1 MRALPRACASVK
13 QWCVGA
19 QRRWARP
26 PRSRRRLRT
35 ASRAPCRCIGV
46 RRRTMVAPRSRCA
59 VRVRPCCF
67 HEAQGH
73 AYMNTH
79 TCAVALTQ
87 LPRVVDSAPT
97 LLPVLNARVGYA
109 CCACLQ
115 RRPLHLERRQTRA
128 CFIANRQ
135 SSHNSNA
142 SKNSFCLCLEQGSS
156 QSVIAPKARHHTGPT
171 PTAHVGVDAYPA
183 RTHTAAGA
191 CKSKC
196 TMEEGKSDGWARCHV
211 RCRAVN

>member
-1 MRALPRACASVK
+1 MRSAAGPGRHARAGDCGLRLELRVAALECAGGRWWRRD
-13 QWCVGA
+13 QGA
-19 QRRWARP
+19 
-26 PRSRRRLRT
+26 
-35 ASRAPCRCIGV
+35 
-46 RRRTMVAPRSRCA
+46 RCA

-115 RRPLHLERRQTRA
+115 RRPLHLEMRQTRA
-128 CFIANRQ
+128 CLIANRQ

-142 SKNSFCLCLEQGSS
+142 SKDSFCLCLEQGSS
-156 QSVIAPKARHHTGPT
+156 QSVIAPKARHHTRPT
-171 PTAHVGVDAYPA
+171 PTAHVGVDAYHLHARTPLPA
-183 RTHTAAGA
+183 RARASAQWRRGKAMGGLVATCAA
-191 CKSKC
+191 
-196 TMEEGKSDGWARCHV
+196 EL
-211 RCRAVN
+211 